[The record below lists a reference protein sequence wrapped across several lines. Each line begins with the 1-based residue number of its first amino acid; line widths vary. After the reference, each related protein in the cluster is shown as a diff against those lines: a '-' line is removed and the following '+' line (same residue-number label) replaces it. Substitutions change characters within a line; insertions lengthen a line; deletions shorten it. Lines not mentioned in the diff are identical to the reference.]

1 MDLSQAVLPGIL
13 VFAIIAAITQ
23 ATGGRLPSSVKVP
36 LAFVLGIA
44 AVVAVAASD
53 FGHTQVVADKAL
65 DTLNGA
71 SQVIVGLLVGSVAV
85 GIDVAQKAVRNIG
98 QNDNTPVS

>member
-13 VFAIIAAITQ
+13 VFAVIAGIDA
-23 ATGGRLPSSVKVP
+23 ASKGSLPSAVKVP
-36 LAFVLGIA
+36 LAFVLGIV

-53 FGHTQVVADKAL
+53 FGHAQIVADRAL

-71 SQVIVGLLVGSVAV
+71 SQVIVGVLVGATAV
-85 GIDVAQKAVRNIG
+85 GIDVVQKAVRNIG
-98 QNDNTPVS
+98 ENQPNG